1 MSHAG
6 YDELLAQA
14 LDQLRENNKQ
24 EKEPQILNDVG
35 RPQFDDWPDDEVF
48 QHLAVLYIKYIDVY
62 KKLEE
67 CFDQMVHP

>member
-24 EKEPQILNDVG
+24 EKEPQIMNDVG

-48 QHLAVLYIKYIDVY
+48 
-62 KKLEE
+62 
-67 CFDQMVHP
+67 

>member
-1 MSHAG
+1 MMKFYNFLLPLNNLYLCPFMSHAG

-24 EKEPQILNDVG
+24 EKEPQIMNDVG

-48 QHLAVLYIKYIDVY
+48 
-62 KKLEE
+62 
-67 CFDQMVHP
+67 